1 MVVGKDEF
9 NRALKEINESYA
21 KIVAKNDELEKRI
34 AELENQKSVAKT
46 TKAA

>member
-21 KIVAKNDELEKRI
+21 KIVAKNEELEKRI
-34 AELENQKSVAKT
+34 AELENSKTAKT